1 MLKIFKNPIQY
12 ESSKI
17 VNYIFVSQK
26 LVDEKMKRMAQ
37 KLLISKFFKS
47 SETDDDIYN
56 YRHENGKISQID
68 LGKRCCSCTLFFDK
82 GMCVHLARVAMM
94 EEASLPGMD
103 EVKKLTVRRI
113 KKK

>member
-1 MLKIFKNPIQY
+1 
-12 ESSKI
+12 
-17 VNYIFVSQK
+17 
-26 LVDEKMKRMAQ
+26 MKRMAQ

-56 YRHENGKISQID
+56 YRNENGKISQID

-82 GMCVHLARVAMM
+82 GMCVHLVRVAMM
-94 EEASLPGMD
+94 EEASLPGMH

>member
-12 ESSKI
+12 ESPKI

-68 LGKRCCSCTLFFDK
+68 L
-82 GMCVHLARVAMM
+82 
-94 EEASLPGMD
+94 
-103 EVKKLTVRRI
+103 
-113 KKK
+113 

>member
-1 MLKIFKNPIQY
+1 MLKIFKKAIQY

-17 VNYIFVSQK
+17 VNYVFVSQK
-26 LVDEKMKRMAQ
+26 LVDEKMKRLAL

-68 LGKRCCSCTLFFDK
+68 LKKNCCSCTFFLIRV
-82 GMCVHLARVAMM
+82 CVF
-94 EEASLPGMD
+94 
-103 EVKKLTVRRI
+103 I
-113 KKK
+113 